1 MSSPDLPDT
10 ALPASRFRS
19 VWRASGAMR
28 WAVAWGALSG
38 VISAGVGAR
47 LVMRIIALA
56 NPDRDGVFTDAE
68 ATVGDITFGGTMN
81 LLLLG
86 TVAGVMGGAVY
97 LGLRRWLPVPATGKG
112 LAYGIFSRLTVGQLL
127 FDPHNADFQIFEPVV
142 MVIALFSV
150 LFLLNGLIVGAL
162 LDRFH
167 REPTYLTSL
176 RVSRAVT
183 GVIAV
188 VCVLGIVAHVITTVQ
203 MVDDQGSCLSAVG
216 GGNGCAVRA
225 SDIEA
230 P

>member
-1 MSSPDLPDT
+1 
-10 ALPASRFRS
+10 
-19 VWRASGAMR
+19 MR
-28 WAVAWGALSG
+28 WAVALGALSG

-68 ATVGDITFGGTMN
+68 ATVGDVTFGGTMN

-97 LGLRRWLPVPATGKG
+97 LGLRRWLPVPATWKG
-112 LAYGIFSRLTVGQLL
+112 LAYGIFSLLTVGQLL
-127 FDPHNADFQIFEPVV
+127 FDTHNADFQIFEPVV

-150 LFLLNGLIVGAL
+150 LFLFNGLILGTLVG
-162 LDRFH
+162 RFH
-167 REPTYLTSL
+167 PEPEYRPSL

-183 GVIAV
+183 GVIVAV
-188 VCVLGIVAHVITTVQ
+188 CLLGIVAHAITTVQ
-203 MVDDQGSCLSAVG
+203 MINDEGSRVSAVG
-216 GGNGCAVRA
+216 GGGGCAVPA
-225 SDIEA
+225 SDVA

>member
-1 MSSPDLPDT
+1 
-10 ALPASRFRS
+10 
-19 VWRASGAMR
+19 MR
-28 WAVAWGALSG
+28 WAVALGALSG

-68 ATVGDITFGGTMN
+68 ATVGDVTFGGTMN

-97 LGLRRWLPVPATGKG
+97 LGLRRWLPVPATWKG
-112 LAYGIFSRLTVGQLL
+112 LAYGIFSLLTVGQLL
-127 FDPHNADFQIFEPVV
+127 FDTHNADFQIFEPVV

-150 LFLLNGLIVGAL
+150 LFLLNGLILGAL
-162 LDRFH
+162 VGRFH
-167 REPTYLTSL
+167 PEPEYRPSL

-183 GVIAV
+183 GVIVAV
-188 VCVLGIVAHVITTVQ
+188 CLLGIVAHAITTVQ
-203 MVDDQGSCLSAVG
+203 MINDEGSCVSAVG
-216 GGNGCAVRA
+216 GGGGCAVPA
-225 SDIEA
+225 SDVA